1 VFRPMASGKKSK
13 EKRRAQSAP
22 PPVQSKGAPRSRQA
36 SPRVLIGAAAA
47 AAVIAVV
54 VGLIV
59 VFTGGGSSTPKGVPK
74 VGSIAAGLPGSP
86 EVDRYFKGIPQ
97 KGMVLGS
104 PFAKVTLV
112 EYVDLQCPFCQQFDT
127 QVLPDIVTRYVRT
140 GKVKIEVR
148 VLDFI
153 GPDSSRGRK
162 AMIAAGNQNRAFNYA
177 EVLYFNQGTENTGWL
192 NDDMVAS
199 AAASIP
205 GLNVPK
211 LLADRN
217 SSAVAKIGS
226 DFDAA
231 ALNDKVSSTP
241 TILVGRNG
249 TKPKVVP
256 LQSSTDKAS
265 LVAALDTALA
275 G

>member
-1 VFRPMASGKKSK
+1 MASGKKSR

-22 PPVQSKGAPRSRQA
+22 PPVQSKGTTRRRQA
-36 SPRVLIGAAAA
+36 SPRVLIGAGAV

-54 VGLIV
+54 VVLIV
-59 VFTGGGSSTPKGVPK
+59 VFTGGGTSTPKGVPK
-74 VGSIAAGLPGSP
+74 VGSIAAGLPGSR
-86 EVDRYFKGIPQ
+86 EVDADFKGIPQ

-104 PFAKVTLV
+104 DVAKVTMV
-112 EYVDLQCPFCQQFDT
+112 EYIDLQCPFCQQFDT
-127 QVLPDIVTRYVRT
+127 QVLPAVIKQYVKT
-140 GKVKIEVR
+140 GKVKVELR

-177 EVLYFNQGTENTGWL
+177 EILYFNQGTENTGWL
-192 NDDMVAS
+192 SENMVAS

-205 GLNVPK
+205 GLDVTK

-217 SSAVAKIGS
+217 SSAVKKIAS
-226 DFDAA
+226 NVDAQA
-231 ALNDKVSSTP
+231 VTDKVSSTP
-241 TILVGRNG
+241 TLLVGRAG
-249 TKPKVVP
+249 TKPKPVS
-256 LQSSTDKAS
+256 LQSSTDQAS

>member
-1 VFRPMASGKKSK
+1 MASGKKSK

-22 PPVQSKGAPRSRQA
+22 PPVQSKGTPRSRQA
-36 SPRVLIGAAAA
+36 SPRVLIGAGAA
-47 AAVIAVV
+47 AAVIAIAVV
-54 VGLIV
+54 LIV
-59 VFTGGGSSTPKGVPK
+59 VFTGGASSTPKNVPT

-97 KGMVLGS
+97 NGMTLGS
-104 PFAKVTLV
+104 PSAKVTMI
-112 EYVDLQCPFCQQFDT
+112 EYIDLQCPFCQQFDT
-127 QVLPDIVTRYVRT
+127 QVFPTIVSKYVKT
-140 GKVKIEVR
+140 GKVKVEVR

-153 GPDSSRGRK
+153 GSDSSRGRK
-162 AMIAAGNQNRAFNYA
+162 AMIAAGNQNRAFNFA

-192 NDDMVAS
+192 NDAMVAS

-211 LLADRN
+211 LLADQ
-217 SSAVAKIGS
+217 SSSSVAKAAS
-226 DFDAA
+226 TFDADA
-231 ALNDKVSSTP
+231 VKDKVSSTP
-241 TILVGRNG
+241 TVLVGRNG
-249 TKPKVVP
+249 TTPKQVAM
-256 LQSSTDKAS
+256 QSATDEAS

>member
-1 VFRPMASGKKSK
+1 MASGKKSR
-13 EKRRAQSAP
+13 EKRRTQSAP
-22 PPVQSKGAPRSRQA
+22 PPVQSKGTARSRQA
-36 SPRVLIGAAAA
+36 SPRVLIGAGAA

-54 VGLIV
+54 VVLIV

-74 VGSIAAGLPGSP
+74 VGSIAAGLPGSR
-86 EVDRYFKGIPQ
+86 EVDNDFKGIPQ
-97 KGMVLGS
+97 KGMTLGS
-104 PFAKVTLV
+104 GSAKVTLI

-127 QVLPDIVTRYVRT
+127 EVLPSIITDYVKT
-140 GKVKIEVR
+140 GKVKIDLR

-162 AMIAAGNQNRAFNYA
+162 AMLAAGIQNRGFNYA
-177 EVLYFNQGTENTGWL
+177 EILYFNQGTENTGWL
-192 NDDMVAS
+192 SEDMVAS

-205 GLNVPK
+205 GLDVPK

-217 SSAVAKIGS
+217 SSAVAKLAS
-226 DFDAA
+226 NFDAQA
-231 ALNDKVSSTP
+231 VSDKVSSTP
-241 TILVGRNG
+241 TLLVGRAG
-249 TKPKVVP
+249 TKPKPVT
-256 LQSSTDKAS
+256 LQSATDKAS

>member
-1 VFRPMASGKKSK
+1 MASGKKSR

-22 PPVQSKGAPRSRQA
+22 PPVQSKGTARSRQA
-36 SPRVLIGAAAA
+36 SPRVLIGAGAA
-47 AAVIAVV
+47 AAVIAIVV
-54 VGLIV
+54 VLIV

-74 VGSIAAGLPGSP
+74 VGSIAAGLPGSA

-97 KGMVLGS
+97 KGMTLGS
-104 PFAKVTLV
+104 PLAKVTLV
-112 EYVDLQCPFCQQFDT
+112 EYIDLQCPFCQQFDT
-127 QVLPDIVTRYVRT
+127 QVFPDILSAYVKT
-140 GKVKIEVR
+140 GKVKVEVR

-153 GPDSSRGRK
+153 GPESKRGRS

-192 NDDMVAS
+192 SDDMVAS

-205 GLNVPK
+205 GLDVPK
-211 LLADRN
+211 LLADRS
-217 SSAVAKIGS
+217 SSAVAKLASG
-226 DFDAA
+226 FDAA
-231 ALNDKVSSTP
+231 AVNDKVSSTP
-241 TILVGRNG
+241 TLLVGRTG
-249 TKPKVVP
+249 TKPKLVP

-265 LVAALDTALA
+265 LVTALDTALA